1 VFPFYFLRILFNID
15 AQSLI
20 LYQYHQAQVTR
31 GLSLEPLRD
40 CGVDISSGQLER
52 ILTEDKDAWH
62 DEKDALLAT
71 GLQVSSQVTVDDT
84 GARHQ
89 GKNGYTTRIGNDH
102 FACFQT
108 TAHKNRISFLQRLHA
123 DQVTYVIDDAA
134 LGYFREHQLPAP
146 PLKAFASAPDR
157 VFTERPQWEAHLRTL
172 DICNERHRRVATE
185 GALLGGLDDKGFAEG
200 LAIVS
205 DDAGPFDG
213 LTHGLCWVHAERLI
227 HKLIPLNEA
236 HRADPQA
243 MRAEI
248 EAF

>member
-1 VFPFYFLRILFNID
+1 VG
-15 AQSLI
+15 S
-20 LYQYHQAQVTR
+20 
-31 GLSLEPLRD
+31 
-40 CGVDISSGQLER
+40 SSGQLER

-62 DEKDALLAT
+62 DEKDAL
-71 GLQVSSQVTVDDT
+71 S
-84 GARHQ
+84 
-89 GKNGYTTRIGNDH
+89 
-102 FACFQT
+102 
-108 TAHKNRISFLQRLHA
+108 
-123 DQVTYVIDDAA
+123 
-134 LGYFREHQLPAP
+134 YFREHSLSQP
-146 PLKAFASAPDR
+146 PLTALQSAADR
-157 VFTERPQWEAHLRTL
+157 VFTERPQWEAYLRTL

-185 GALLGGLDDKGFAEG
+185 GALLGGLDDKGLAEG

-248 EAF
+248 GAF